1 MPCMVRP
8 KEHSH
13 FAMFNKEGKDGA
25 SLYRVFYYDCP
36 PSSKIIYHPLLKKT
50 INLGKTEDYMWA
62 TEFFKELK
70 HQQTMPKE
78 PDISIVCDKNKI
90 TDKTTREQP
99 VLYSTR
105 CSPSS
110 KFLVSSTIYTGRSFS
125 SVKSMAIYSP
135 MIPMRKNIMA
145 NIKQISTTM
154 VA

>member
-1 MPCMVRP
+1 MEMPACEEECVRISCKHYGKKRMSAM
-8 KEHSH
+8 KE
-13 FAMFNKEGKDGA
+13 FKPMKEGKVREIYDNGD
-25 SLYRVFYYDCP
+25 SLIMV
-36 PSSKIIYHPLLKKT
+36 
-50 INLGKTEDYMWA
+50 A
-62 TEFFKELK
+62 T
-70 HQQTMPKE
+70 
-78 PDISIVCDKNKI
+78 DRISAFDVILKNKI

-99 VLYSTR
+99 GLYSTR